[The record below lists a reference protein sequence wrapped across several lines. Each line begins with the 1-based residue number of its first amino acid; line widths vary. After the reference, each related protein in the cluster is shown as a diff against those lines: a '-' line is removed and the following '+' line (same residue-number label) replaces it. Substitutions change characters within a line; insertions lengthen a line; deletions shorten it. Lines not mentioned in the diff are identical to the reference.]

1 MSGSIERVT
10 ATLEMMGSLAHVGHW
25 SVTLIYLA
33 PFAVVVGWIARD
45 NLRRRRTG
53 GARDTGEER

>member
-1 MSGSIERVT
+1 M
-10 ATLEMMGSLAHVGHW
+10 ATLEMMGSIAHVGHW